1 MKSASEKTPVCIVKD
16 AGRGFAK
23 EMAEVVN
30 EKRNTF
36 ANDKIR
42 KNTVMKRLWKK
53 FDELTGR
60 CCMNMIGAGE
70 SFEVWNETFAVLLDI
85 ISLGR
90 EKNPN
95 YAKELADLDDDTDFE
110 HDISGWLEDYLDELD
125 MKEKYETLL
134 NVCDKLLELFCWEED
149 SPSDIRFRK
158 ASALGA
164 QGKKQEALEFSEAW
178 YRAESDNM
186 TAVTSLIY
194 SRIGVND
201 LAGAEKLVEK
211 YISDDSI
218 CDEDND
224 IVFTAASLLYKTKGD
239 KKKEKRINKAIQKY
253 EEELEEYFLGME
265 DYGEEDFDF
274 SDDELPFS

>member
-1 MKSASEKTPVCIVKD
+1 
-16 AGRGFAK
+16 
-23 EMAEVVN
+23 
-30 EKRNTF
+30 
-36 ANDKIR
+36 
-42 KNTVMKRLWKK
+42 
-53 FDELTGR
+53 
-60 CCMNMIGAGE
+60 
-70 SFEVWNETFAVLLDI
+70 
-85 ISLGR
+85 
-90 EKNPN
+90 
-95 YAKELADLDDDTDFE
+95 
-110 HDISGWLEDYLDELD
+110 
-125 MKEKYETLL
+125 
-134 NVCDKLLELFCWEED
+134 
-149 SPSDIRFRK
+149 
-158 ASALGA
+158 
-164 QGKKQEALEFSEAW
+164 
-178 YRAESDNM
+178 M

>member
-1 MKSASEKTPVCIVKD
+1 MKK
-16 AGRGFAK
+16 
-23 EMAEVVN
+23 
-30 EKRNTF
+30 
-36 ANDKIR
+36 
-42 KNTVMKRLWKK
+42 LWKK

-95 YAKELADLDDDTDFE
+95 YAKELVDLDDDTDFE
-110 HDISGWLEDYLDELD
+110 YDISGWLDDYLDELD
-125 MKEKYETLL
+125 MREKYETLL
-134 NVCDKLLELFCWEED
+134 NVCDKLLELFCWKED

-158 ASALGA
+158 ASVLGA

-178 YRAESDNM
+178 YKAESDNM
-186 TAVTSLIY
+186 IAVTSLIY

-201 LAGAEKLVEK
+201 LAGAERLVEK
-211 YISDDSI
+211 YISNDSV

-224 IVFTAASLLYKTKGD
+224 IVFTAASLLYKIKGD

-265 DYGEEDFDF
+265 DYDEEDFDF
-274 SDDELPFS
+274 PDDELPFS